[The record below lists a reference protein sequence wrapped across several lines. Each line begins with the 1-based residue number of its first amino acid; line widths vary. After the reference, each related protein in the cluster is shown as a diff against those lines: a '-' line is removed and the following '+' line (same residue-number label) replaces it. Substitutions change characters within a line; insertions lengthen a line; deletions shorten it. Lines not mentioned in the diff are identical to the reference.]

1 MEYSIKAL
9 SELAGV
15 STRTLRYYDEIGLL
29 KPLRVSDAGY
39 RFYGKQEL
47 ALLQQILFYRERGFE
62 LKKIREIVCKKDFDV
77 VKAMEEHLLELENQ
91 KTHVEHLIQT
101 VKQSLQHLKGECD
114 MSDREKFREFK
125 EQAVRENEAV
135 YGAEAR
141 RKYGD
146 EAVDASNR
154 AWLDMSEDTLK
165 TFQNLEKEILAR
177 LEAAVRNGVVPESEE
192 VGQIV
197 RLHKKWI
204 SMAWG
209 RYDVQAHR
217 GVAAMYVADA
227 RFTDY
232 YDHSV
237 QGCAKLLNDAVQR
250 WAVKL

>member
-1 MEYSIKAL
+1 MEYSIKTL

-39 RFYGKQEL
+39 RFYGDREL

-62 LKKIREIVCKKDFDV
+62 LKKIREIVCEEDFDV

-91 KTHVEHLIQT
+91 KAYVEHLIQT
-101 VKQSLQHLKGECD
+101 VQRSLRHLKGECD
-114 MSDREKFREFK
+114 MSDQEKFRAFK
-125 EQAVRENEAV
+125 EQKIRENEAA

-141 RKYGD
+141 KKYGD

-154 AWLDMSEDTLK
+154 AWLDLSEGNVK
-165 TFQNLEKEILAR
+165 TFQNLEAEILSR
-177 LEAAVRNGVVPESEE
+177 LEAAVQNGDTPESEE
-192 VGQIV
+192 ARQIAQ
-197 RLHKKWI
+197 LHKQWI

-232 YDHSV
+232 YDRDV
-237 QGCAKLLNDAVQR
+237 RGCAKLLNDAVQH
-250 WAVKL
+250 WAAKL